1 MLQRADFVKNEVQT
15 KRRKRMGAELKEKGR
30 K

>member
-1 MLQRADFVKNEVQT
+1 VAKSGFYEKLVQT